1 MELKYTKMKR
11 PKSRFWIHS
20 PCERGKKS
28 LASIKS
34 WKCSAR
40 WKFHSDGERIFRHS
54 CKLSEYVRLTCA
66 LIGADG
72 IFLFPA
78 TLQGR
83 VCVCY
88 IYDKSVKV
96 KRIGTLFT
104 ASDALQS
111 RCGFFSLCLS
121 LFISLC
127 ICATVQKATSLI
139 TNRFS
144 LFASVVSKRHAEP
157 LI

>member
-1 MELKYTKMKR
+1 MKIPR
-11 PKSRFWIHS
+11 Y
-20 PCERGKKS
+20 
-28 LASIKS
+28 
-34 WKCSAR
+34 
-40 WKFHSDGERIFRHS
+40 DGEWIFCQS

-78 TLQGR
+78 TLH
-83 VCVCY
+83 VCA

-111 RCGFFSLCLS
+111 GAGSSLS
-121 LFISLC
+121 LFISL
-127 ICATVQKATSLI
+127 SLYAP
-139 TNRFS
+139 
-144 LFASVVSKRHAEP
+144 LCKKR
-157 LI
+157 LL